1 MTSILAAFQFLT
13 IFPPLIRRALTP
25 EELGRSVGWYPLAGL
40 GLGGALFGVHWLVRP
55 VLPDAVLAVLLLILW
70 AALTRA
76 LHLDGFMDVCD
87 GLFGGFTPERRLE
100 IMRDSRVGAFGAA
113 AGVLL
118 LLTKFVLIGELI
130 AEPLALILAT
140 VLGRWAV
147 SMAVVQFPYA
157 RERGMG
163 RQIKDQAGRVQMLI
177 ATLTALLA
185 AAALFGC
192 LGMYVLVGA
201 GAAAGVIAALVLR
214 RIPGLTGD
222 VYGAICESIEI
233 LALLALVIW

>member
-1 MTSILAAFQFLT
+1 M
-13 IFPPLIRRALTP
+13 
-25 EELGRSVGWYPLAGL
+25 
-40 GLGGALFGVHWLVRP
+40 
-55 VLPDAVLAVLLLILW
+55 AVLLLILW
-70 AALTRA
+70 VTLTRA

-113 AGVLL
+113 GGVLL
-118 LLTKFVLIGELI
+118 LLAKFVLIRELV
-130 AEPLALILAT
+130 AEPLGLILAA

-157 RERGMG
+157 REDGMG
-163 RQIKDQAGRVQMLI
+163 RQIKDHAGRVQVLI
-177 ATLTALLA
+177 ATLMTLLA
-185 AAALFGC
+185 SAALFGC
-192 LGMYVLVGA
+192 LGMYILVGA

-222 VYGAICESIEI
+222 VYGAICESIEV